1 MKLPVYLRQS
11 WQIMLKDRQYS
22 LIYVVGVALSMAF
35 VMAFLMFMLMSVS
48 GIYPEKH
55 RSRMLVLSNV
65 ILDDAKGEPRMG
77 TMVSE
82 RLAQLIEEADIPGVE
97 SMSYVI
103 APFRSGSLSLT
114 APDGNVHNAPVM
126 YVDGGFWDV
135 FQFEF
140 RDGQAPGEWNPVL
153 VEAVVS
159 ETFARRCF
167 GSDEAVGQK
176 VMYGG
181 MPLSICGVVRDVPL
195 TAMMTDAEVWLPYQL
210 YRTRFYSADGQPW
223 LGSGYLYI
231 LAKSRRDFDAVRAGI
246 SDVTARYNL
255 SFGAAEEF
263 YISPDVRPET
273 YIRTS
278 GVSAETLLSIITAM
292 VLMLMIVPA
301 VNLSGMVASSMEER
315 IVEFGVRKAYGAPGG
330 VIVRQV
336 LSENFLLTLIGGLF
350 GVVFA
355 RGILGLLSNAL
366 EQSKAGYDA
375 VEMQADLVFPADV
388 FFRPE
393 LYLLVFVCV
402 LALNLLSSYLP
413 VRKVLRYSVTDSLNE
428 KK

>member
-1 MKLPVYLRQS
+1 M
-11 WQIMLKDRQYS
+11 
-22 LIYVVGVALSMAF
+22 
-35 VMAFLMFMLMSVS
+35 
-48 GIYPEKH
+48 
-55 RSRMLVLSNV
+55 
-65 ILDDAKGEPRMG
+65 
-77 TMVSE
+77 
-82 RLAQLIEEADIPGVE
+82 
-97 SMSYVI
+97 
-103 APFRSGSLSLT
+103 
-114 APDGNVHNAPVM
+114 
-126 YVDGGFWDV
+126 
-135 FQFEF
+135 
-140 RDGQAPGEWNPVL
+140 
-153 VEAVVS
+153 
-159 ETFARRCF
+159 
-167 GSDEAVGQK
+167 
-176 VMYGG
+176 
-181 MPLSICGVVRDVPL
+181 
-195 TAMMTDAEVWLPYQL
+195 
-210 YRTRFYSADGQPW
+210 
-223 LGSGYLYI
+223 
-231 LAKSRRDFDAVRAGI
+231 
-246 SDVTARYNL
+246 
-255 SFGAAEEF
+255 
-263 YISPDVRPET
+263 
-273 YIRTS
+273 
-278 GVSAETLLSIITAM
+278 SAETLLSIITAM

-375 VEMQADLVFPADV
+375 NALEQSKAGYDAVEMQADLVFPADV